1 MARNAAAPVG
11 TLDAA
16 VVRAVRAALAEDATA
31 QDLTT
36 AWTVPAGLRLTGR
49 VEARAAGTVAGLSVV
64 AEVYRQLD
72 PDVVVRND
80 IKDGER
86 VKSGDRLLTID
97 GPARSIIT
105 GERVALNFLQ
115 RMSGIATAAAAYVDE
130 VQDLP
135 VSILDTRK
143 TAPGLRALDKY
154 AVVCGGAHNHR
165 LDLAAMVLAK
175 ENHLAAARG
184 VVAAIEAIRRHISV
198 LGSPPPQI
206 EVEVTS
212 LEQARQALECQV
224 DWVLLDNM
232 TLSDMRAAVHL
243 RDGDTRFRA
252 TRLEASG
259 NVTLATLRSI
269 ALTGVDAISI
279 GALTHSPDAL
289 DLSLLV
295 QPPHVTRDLPELFD
309 PARLIDRLIDR

>member
-1 MARNAAAPVG
+1 
-11 TLDAA
+11 
-16 VVRAVRAALAEDATA
+16 VRAALAEDAA
-31 QDLTT
+31 DQDVTT
-36 AWTVPAGLRLTGR
+36 VWTVPARLRLTGR
-49 VEARAAGTVAGLSVV
+49 VAARAAGTIAGLSVV

-72 PDVVVRND
+72 PDVVVRD
-80 IKDGER
+80 QVKDGDR
-86 VKSGDRLLTID
+86 VKSGELILAID

-115 RMSGIATAAAAYVDE
+115 RMSGIATSASAYVDQ
-130 VQDLP
+130 VRDLS
-135 VSILDTRK
+135 VTILDTRK

-154 AVVCGGAHNHR
+154 AVACGGASNHR

-175 ENHLAAARG
+175 ENHLAAAGG
-184 VVAAIEAIRRHISV
+184 VVAAIDAIRRNTSG
-198 LGSPPPQI
+198 LGSERPRI

-232 TLSDMRAAVHL
+232 TPEAMRAAVYT
-243 RDGDTRFRA
+243 RDSDARFRA

-259 NVTLATLRSI
+259 NVTLATVRSI
-269 ALTGVDAISI
+269 AVTGVDAISV

-295 QPPHVTRDLPELFD
+295 
-309 PARLIDRLIDR
+309 

>member
-1 MARNAAAPVG
+1 MARNAAPVG

-16 VVRAVRAALAEDATA
+16 VARAVWAALAEDATA
-31 QDLTT
+31 QDVTT
-36 AWTVPAGLRLTGR
+36 VWTVPSGLRLTGR

-64 AEVYRQLD
+64 AEVYGQLD

-80 IKDGER
+80 VKDGVR
-86 VKSGDRLLTID
+86 VKPGDQLLTVD

-154 AVVCGGAHNHR
+154 AVVCGGANNHR
-165 LDLAAMVLAK
+165 PDLAAMVLAK
-175 ENHLAAARG
+175 ENHLAAAGG
-184 VVAAIEAIRRHISV
+184 VVAAIDAIRRNISE
-198 LGSPPPQI
+198 LGSARPEI

-212 LEQARQALECQV
+212 LEQARQALECQI

-232 TLSDMRAAVHL
+232 TLADMRAAVRL
-243 RDGDTRFRA
+243 RDSDTRFRK

-259 NVTLATLRSI
+259 NVTLATVRSI

-295 QPPHVTRDLPELFD
+295 QSPQVTR
-309 PARLIDRLIDR
+309 